1 VNVDE
6 QRRILEEIARDSS
19 NPNARVSAI
28 RALRRLEEAEA
39 KEDPP
44 QSADFA
50 DLDAC
55 RERRHTKGPKSA

>member
-1 VNVDE
+1 
-6 QRRILEEIARDSS
+6 
-19 NPNARVSAI
+19 
-28 RALRRLEEAEA
+28 LRRLEEAEA

-50 DLDAC
+50 DLDAW